1 MIIWSFAMKKL
12 LLIFCGVTLIGASAS
27 ANEIRNVIT
36 DSVQLTVNGSASQT
50 TRQAS
55 TYSVS
60 GSNIKISSGG
70 ALGGLAAGTAGT
82 GMAIGDGSYELN
94 TVGQAFSFSESGL
107 VGEDTLDSMAIDATD
122 GTLDTH
128 NTYGILTTTTGG
140 TKGSLA
146 GTLSPTGIPTI
157 TAGGQGTTAIGQRTV
172 TLSVFD

>member
-1 MIIWSFAMKKL
+1 MVFAMKKL
-12 LLIFCGVTLIGASAS
+12 LLIFCGVALIGASAS

-60 GSNIKISSGG
+60 GSNIS
-70 ALGGLAAGTAGT
+70 ATAMGGLGAGTAGT
-82 GMAIGDGSYELN
+82 GMAISDGTY
-94 TVGQAFSFSESGL
+94 TMTTAGQAFSFSESGL
-107 VGEDTLDSMAIDATD
+107 VGEDTIDSMAIDADGD
-122 GTLDTH
+122 GTLDIH
-128 NTYGILTTTTGG
+128 NTYGSLTTTTGG